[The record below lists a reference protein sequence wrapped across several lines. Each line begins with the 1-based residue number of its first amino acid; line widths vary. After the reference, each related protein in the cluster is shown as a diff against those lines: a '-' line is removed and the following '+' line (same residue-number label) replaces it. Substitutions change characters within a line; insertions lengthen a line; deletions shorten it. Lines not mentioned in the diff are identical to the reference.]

1 MYVCVCTGAG
11 EAPGGVAAEAQSSR
25 EINVQWNGLSTCRLV
40 NGRIT
45 GYRVMYT
52 ANGRSGTIDVEQGD
66 GEDWRSGGE
75 VTLTGLT
82 PSTEYSIS
90 VAAVNE
96 NGDIGVYSDPVTTL
110 TSM

>member
-1 MYVCVCTGAG
+1 MYMFVYTGAG

-25 EINVQWNGLSTCRLV
+25 EMNVQWSGLSTCRLV

-45 GYRVMYT
+45 GYRIVYT
-52 ANGRSGTIDVEQGD
+52 ANGGSGTIDVEVGD

-90 VAAVNE
+90 VTAVNE
-96 NGDIGVYSDPVTTL
+96 NGDIGVYSNPVTTL

>member
-1 MYVCVCTGAG
+1 MYNYTGAG

-45 GYRVMYT
+45 GYRIVYT
-52 ANGRSGTIDVEQGD
+52 ANGTIDVEVGD

-82 PSTEYSIS
+82 PSTEYYIS

>member
-1 MYVCVCTGAG
+1 M
-11 EAPGGVAAEAQSSR
+11 AAEAQSSR
-25 EINVQWNGLSTCRLV
+25 EMNVQWNGLSTCRLV

-82 PSTEYSIS
+82 PSTEYQSIS
-90 VAAVNE
+90 VK
-96 NGDIGVYSDPVTTL
+96 PC
-110 TSM
+110 